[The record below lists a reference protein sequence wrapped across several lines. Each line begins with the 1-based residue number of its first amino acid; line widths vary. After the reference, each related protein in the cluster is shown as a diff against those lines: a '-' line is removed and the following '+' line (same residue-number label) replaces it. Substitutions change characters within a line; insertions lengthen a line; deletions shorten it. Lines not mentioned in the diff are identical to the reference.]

1 MDVGCQYRPSP
12 MPLWK
17 SSVTRPLCH
26 TNEVLMRDEPRRLL
40 HRVMMWK
47 LFKKTKKKPLNFR
60 NMRDRGSRKW
70 AAWKRHVTT
79 SLCLP
84 VWVLRKNLT
93 ELLLKCPKE
102 TQIDGYFLSF
112 FFFCFL
118 FLRVRTRTIAILVV
132 FLISCPDT
140 NTGWTLCKLL
150 MLTSFIRFRFRG
162 YTTVPVRKV

>member
-1 MDVGCQYRPSP
+1 MGCQYRPSP

-112 FFFCFL
+112 FFFFL
-118 FLRVRTRTIAILVV
+118 LSVFKGENENNRHPRGFSHFLSRHKHRLDSMQAIDAHL
-132 FLISCPDT
+132 FH
-140 NTGWTLCKLL
+140 
-150 MLTSFIRFRFRG
+150 
-162 YTTVPVRKV
+162 PV